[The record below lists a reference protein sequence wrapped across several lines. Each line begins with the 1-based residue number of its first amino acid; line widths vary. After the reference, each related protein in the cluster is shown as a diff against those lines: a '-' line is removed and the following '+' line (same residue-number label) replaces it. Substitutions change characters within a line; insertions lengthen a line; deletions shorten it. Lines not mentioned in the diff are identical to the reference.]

1 MGNTDVWDAVQ
12 RTDPKYTKEFNRSG
26 GFKGTA
32 TNATW
37 LARRATETFGPMG
50 IGWGITVKDESIF
63 DGAPIPDHGCVERI
77 HRVHIVLWYKWN
89 GERGEI
95 EHFGQTTLV
104 GKNKYGPFTDE
115 EAPKKSLT
123 DAMTKALSLL
133 GFAADIHMGLYDD
146 SKYVSQVKE
155 EIRNEK
161 SGGNT
166 QTQAATFDPEPARK
180 LIRALPGCTD
190 ADYIKAG
197 ELNTRDDLLAFH
209 AVVSKQPKVER
220 AK

>member
-1 MGNTDVWDAVQ
+1 MGNTDIWDTVQ

-63 DGAPIPDHGCVERI
+63 DGAPIPDSGTFERV

-95 EHFGQTTLV
+95 EHFGQTMLV

-133 GFAADIHMGLYDD
+133 GFASDIHMGLYDD
-146 SKYVSQVKE
+146 SKYVSAVKE
-155 EIRNEK
+155 EIRNE
-161 SGGNT
+161 T
-166 QTQAATFDPEPARK
+166 QPQKQAPVFDPEGPRK
-180 LIRALPGCTD
+180 MIRQLPGCTPD
-190 ADYIKAG
+190 DSIEAG
-197 ELNTRDDLLAFH
+197 KLTTREELLALH
-209 AVVSKQPKVER
+209 TKVSKQPKFE
-220 AK
+220 AA